1 MDSEKKLMIPESEIS
16 ECPECEVKSKIGN
29 IFANE
34 KILEEYS
41 VNIYELDL
49 YFYER
54 YKKKQ
59 QQQKTN
65 KTVAENG
72 CE

>member
-16 ECPECEVKSKIGN
+16 ECPECEVKSKLGN

-49 YFYER
+49 YFYEH
-54 YKKKQ
+54 YKKNKKK
-59 QQQKTN
+59 KTN

>member
-16 ECPECEVKSKIGN
+16 ECPECEVKSKLGN

-49 YFYER
+49 YFYEH
-54 YKKKQ
+54 YKKNK
-59 QQQKTN
+59 KKKPN

>member
-54 YKKKQ
+54 YKKTTTTTKNQ
-59 QQQKTN
+59 QN
-65 KTVAENG
+65 S
-72 CE
+72 C